1 MKLQICSVG
10 ADRMAAQVR
19 TDRERRE
26 QDERILA
33 LLEQV
38 RERAQAPRAGLRA

>member
-19 TDRERRE
+19 ADKERRE
-26 QDERILA
+26 QDLQILVV
-33 LLEQV
+33 LEKV
-38 RERAQAPRAGLRA
+38 RERAAKA